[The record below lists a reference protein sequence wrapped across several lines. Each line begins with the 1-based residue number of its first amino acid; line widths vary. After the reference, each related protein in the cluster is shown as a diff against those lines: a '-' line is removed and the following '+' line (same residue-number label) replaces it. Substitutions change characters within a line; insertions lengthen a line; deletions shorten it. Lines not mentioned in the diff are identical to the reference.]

1 MKDVPKMTEERT
13 LFEIFQTA
21 RRLEREGKDLIH
33 LAIGDPD
40 FGPPKRVIDA
50 TIDALKKNMTKYTD
64 SAGIPELRQKIA
76 STLNEKFSRDL
87 NEDNVIITVGGRQ
100 AINLCIDHLVGAG
113 DEVIVIAPVYPPYLF
128 SVRDVGAEPV
138 LLLTELEA
146 QWNPDIGKLH
156 EAICSKTK
164 MIITIT
170 PNNPVGKTLSRNTM
184 KQIAEV
190 ASDNDIYVLSDEVY
204 STLNYGTEFAS
215 ILEFPECSSTYV
227 GSFSKE
233 FGMTGYRLGYV
244 VTDEQTASNMLKRQR
259 QSVISIPEF
268 VQYAGMA
275 ALDCVDEANSYS
287 KIVGERLS
295 TACKELERLPV
306 SFYQPDGTF
315 YIFPKI
321 EVDMTGREF
330 TMELLSKKNVVVAP
344 GDVFNIQYEQ
354 FFRMTVLQP
363 EEKIVEAIDRMEEIL
378 G

>member
-1 MKDVPKMTEERT
+1 MTEDRT

-21 RRLEREGKDLIH
+21 RRLEREGKNLIH

-50 TIDALKKNMTKYTD
+50 TIEALKNNRTKYTD
-64 SAGIPELRQKIA
+64 SAGIPEFRQKIA
-76 STLNEKFSRDL
+76 SVVGGKFNRDL
-87 NEDNVIITVGGRQ
+87 SEDDVIVTVGARQ
-100 AINLCIDHLVGAG
+100 AINLCIDHLVGPG

-138 LLLTELEA
+138 LLFTDLET
-146 QWNPDIGKLH
+146 QWDPDIDKLV
-156 EAICSKTK
+156 EAINRKTK

-170 PNNPVGKTLSRNTM
+170 PNNPVGKTLDRNTM

-190 ASDNDIYVLSDEVY
+190 ASDNDIFVLSDEVY

-215 ILEFPECSSTYV
+215 ILEFSECKYTYV

-244 VTDEQTASNMLKRQR
+244 VTDTQNASNMAKRQR

-268 VQYAGMA
+268 IQYAGIA
-275 ALDCVDEANSYS
+275 ALDCIDEANSYS
-287 KIVGERLS
+287 KIVEGRLS

-315 YIFPKI
+315 YVFPKI
-321 EVDMTGREF
+321 EMDMTGREF
-330 TMELLSKKNVVVAP
+330 TMDLLSKKNVVVAP
-344 GDVFNIQYEQ
+344 GDVFNLRYDK

-363 EEKIVEAIDRMEEIL
+363 EEKIVEAIDRMAEVL
-378 G
+378 V

>member
-1 MKDVPKMTEERT
+1 MTEDRT

-21 RRLEREGKDLIH
+21 RRLEREGKDIIH

-50 TIDALKKNMTKYTD
+50 TIEALRKNRTKYTD
-64 SAGIPELRQKIA
+64 SAGIPEFRQKIA
-76 STLNEKFSRDL
+76 FTLNDKFSRDL
-87 NEDNVIITVGGRQ
+87 TEDNVIITVGARQ
-100 AINLCIDHLVGAG
+100 AINLCIDYLVGAG

-138 LLLTELEA
+138 LLLTDLES
-146 QWNPDIGKLH
+146 QWDPDIDRLV
-156 EAICSKTK
+156 EAINNKTK

-170 PNNPVGKTLSRNTM
+170 PNNPVGKTLNRNTM

-204 STLNYGTEFAS
+204 STLNYGTDFTS
-215 ILEFPECSSTYV
+215 ILQFPECNQTYV

-244 VTDEQTASNMLKRQR
+244 VTDAPNASNMVKRQR

-268 VQYAGMA
+268 IQYAGMT
-275 ALDCVDEANSYS
+275 ALDCIDEANSYS
-287 KIVGERLS
+287 KLVGERLS
-295 TACKELERLPV
+295 IACKELERLPV
-306 SFYQPDGTF
+306 SFYRPDGTF
-315 YIFPKI
+315 YIFPRI
-321 EVDMTGREF
+321 DAGMTGRDF
-330 TMELLSKKNVVVAP
+330 TMGLLSKKNVVVAP
-344 GDVFNIQYEQ
+344 GDVFNIRYDK

>member
-1 MKDVPKMTEERT
+1 MTENRT

-21 RRLEREGKDLIH
+21 RKLEREGKDLIH

-50 TIDALKKNMTKYTD
+50 TIEALRKNRTKYTD
-64 SAGIPELRQKIA
+64 SAGIPELREKIA
-76 STLNEKFSRDL
+76 SVVGGKFNRDL
-87 NEDNVIITVGGRQ
+87 SEDNVIITVGARQ
-100 AINLCIDHLVGAG
+100 AINLCIDHLVGPG

-128 SVRDVGAEPV
+128 SVRDVGAHPV
-138 LLLTELEA
+138 LLFTDLET
-146 QWNPDIGKLH
+146 QWDPDIDRLA
-156 EAICSKTK
+156 EAINNKTK

-170 PNNPVGKTLSRNTM
+170 PNNPVGKTLNRNTM

-204 STLNYGTEFAS
+204 STLNYGTEFTS
-215 ILEFPECSSTYV
+215 ILEFPECKQTYV

-244 VTDEQTASNMLKRQR
+244 VTDVPNASDMVKRQR

-268 VQYAGMA
+268 IQYAGMA

-287 KIVGERLS
+287 KLVGERLS
-295 TACKELERLPV
+295 IACKELERLPV
-306 SFYQPDGTF
+306 SFYRPDGTF

-321 EVDMTGREF
+321 KRSMTGREF
-330 TMELLSKKNVVVAP
+330 TMDLLSKKNVVVAP
-344 GDVFNIQYEQ
+344 GDVFNIRYEK

-363 EEKIVEAIDRMEEIL
+363 EEKLVEAIDRMKEIL